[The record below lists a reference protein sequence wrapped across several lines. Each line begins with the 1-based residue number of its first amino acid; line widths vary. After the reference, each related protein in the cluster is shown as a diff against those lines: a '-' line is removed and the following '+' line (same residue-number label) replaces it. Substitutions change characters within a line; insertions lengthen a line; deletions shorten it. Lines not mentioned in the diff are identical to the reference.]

1 MTVVPFVP
9 ATSVSPRLTLNAF
22 TTADPFGS
30 IFASSAAVEESAQL
44 ELFAALPNFTTLSAA
59 AAHLHISE
67 SALSQAITGLE
78 RAVGEQLCVRRKARG
93 LTLTPTGQQFAKQAR
108 QIVADTQELVL
119 SAGRGQQL
127 SGPVKLGWYSTFATN
142 VVPELLE
149 GFPKRHS
156 GVHVEITVGTNEELL
171 RKLDARRLDV
181 ALVYDVSLP
190 VGYRRR
196 NIYATELEVHLHPE
210 HPLASAPS
218 IDLPDPAGE
227 PYIQFHA
234 TPGTVNVIDAFAAR
248 GLAPD
253 IRVSVT
259 EIGLVE
265 ALVGRG
271 LGYWLLMSRPGTLQK
286 SLEGMPVVTRPLD
299 PPVTRSHVVGIWPED
314 MNLTPRASALL
325 DFAEEKFGGFG
336 RIQRPCALNRRT
348 TRVTLLR

>member
-1 MTVVPFVP
+1 MTE
-9 ATSVSPRLTLNAF
+9 VSLR
-22 TTADPFGS
+22 
-30 IFASSAAVEESAQL
+30 QL

-108 QIVADTQELVL
+108 QIVADTRELVL
-119 SAGRGQQL
+119 SAGGGQQL
-127 SGPVKLGWYSTFATN
+127 SGPVKLGCYSTFATN

-149 GFPKRHS
+149 GFPRRHP
-156 GVHVEITVGTNEELL
+156 GVHIEITVGTNEELL
-171 RKLDARRLDV
+171 FALEAGRLDV

-196 NIYATELEVHLHPE
+196 KLYATELEVHLHPE
-210 HPLASAPS
+210 HPLATAGT
-218 IDLPDPAGE
+218 IDLPDLVGE

-248 GLAPD
+248 GLEPD
-253 IRVSVT
+253 ISVSVP

-271 LGYWLLMSRPGTLQK
+271 LGYGLLMSRPGALPT
-286 SLEGMPVVTRPLD
+286 SLEGLPVVTRPLD
-299 PPVTRSHVVGIWPED
+299 PPVTRSHVVAIWPED

-336 RIQRPCALNRRT
+336 RRLNS
-348 TRVTLLR
+348 

>member
-1 MTVVPFVP
+1 M
-9 ATSVSPRLTLNAF
+9 ADVSLR
-22 TTADPFGS
+22 
-30 IFASSAAVEESAQL
+30 QL

-67 SALSQAITGLE
+67 SALSQAISGLE

-93 LTLTPTGQQFAKQAR
+93 LTLTPTGLEFARQAH
-108 QIVADTQELVL
+108 QIVAATQELVL
-119 SAGRGQQL
+119 SAGGEREL
-127 SGPVKLGWYSTFATN
+127 RGPVRLGCYSTFATN

-149 GFPKRHS
+149 GFPKRHP

-171 RKLDARRLDV
+171 FALEAGHLDV

-190 VGYRRR
+190 VGYHRRR
-196 NIYATELEVHLHPE
+196 IYATELEVHLHPQ
-210 HPLASAPS
+210 HPLATADT
-218 IDLPDPAGE
+218 IDLPDLVGE

-248 GLAPD
+248 GLEPD
-253 IRVSVT
+253 ISVSVT

-271 LGYWLLMSRPGTLQK
+271 LGYGLLMSRPGALQM
-286 SLEGMPVVTRPLD
+286 SLEGLPVVTRPLD

-325 DFAEEKFGGFG
+325 DFAEEKFGDFG
-336 RIQRPCALNRRT
+336 RATSARSDR
-348 TRVTLLR
+348 